1 MMREHEL
8 HKKNVQALK
17 LLQEQENH
25 FNKNIHL
32 KKKKKN
38 AIMMRYRMK

>member
-1 MMREHEL
+1 MMREHEQ

-25 FNKNIHL
+25 HNKNLHL
-32 KKKKKN
+32 INELKN
-38 AIMMRYRMK
+38 AIMLRYRIK

>member
-1 MMREHEL
+1 MREHEQ
-8 HKKNVQALK
+8 HYKHIQALK

-25 FNKNIHL
+25 HHKNLHL
-32 KKKKKN
+32 INELKN